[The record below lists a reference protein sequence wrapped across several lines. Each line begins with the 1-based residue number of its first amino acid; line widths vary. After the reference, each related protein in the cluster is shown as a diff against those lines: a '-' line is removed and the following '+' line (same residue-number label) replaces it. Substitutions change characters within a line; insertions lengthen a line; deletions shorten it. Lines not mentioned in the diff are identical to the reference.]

1 MKIFIINVAT
11 RYTTYKGSIDL
22 LISFFILGD
31 ALRIFPTAPTSPTA
45 ATVPTSPQPT
55 TGNFNSMPKLKC
67 FKIKEHSGTC

>member
-1 MKIFIINVAT
+1 MKIFIKNS
-11 RYTTYKGSIDL
+11 TYKGSIDL

-31 ALRIFPTAPTSPTA
+31 ALSIFPTAPTSPTA

-67 FKIKEHSGTC
+67 FKIKEH